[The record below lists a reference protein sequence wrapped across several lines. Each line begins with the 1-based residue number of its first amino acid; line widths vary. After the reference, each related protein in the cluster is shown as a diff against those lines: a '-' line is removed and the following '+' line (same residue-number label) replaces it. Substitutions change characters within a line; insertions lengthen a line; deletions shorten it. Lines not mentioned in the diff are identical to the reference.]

1 MFYQASGDEIAT
13 LTENEGR
20 VGTRFSS
27 GAELIR
33 SSA

>member
-1 MFYQASGDEIAT
+1 MFYQAIGDEIAT